1 MLEHLR
7 SHPVQCGIV
16 ERRCSPAF
24 VDALGSTAGRS
35 ANGYHSHVDA
45 HLLRASR
52 GLVWEPSR
60 TGIPASEGSF
70 WGLTGAR
77 NIDNDTLLATTD
89 AIL

>member
-1 MLEHLR
+1 
-7 SHPVQCGIV
+7 
-16 ERRCSPAF
+16 
-24 VDALGSTAGRS
+24 
-35 ANGYHSHVDA
+35 
-45 HLLRASR
+45 LRASR